1 MPFVLKEKEKK
12 EIADIKSWLN
22 KTRFSRYKRDY
33 DAIDVWK
40 LRSKYQTEYASSIMS
55 RKLFNLLKEHKKNGT
70 CTNTFGCLDPV
81 QVVHMC
87 PYLETIYISGWQSAS
102 TASTNNEPGP
112 DVADY
117 PMDTLP
123 NKVDQIFKAQQF
135 HDKKQRLQRYRYS
148 TTNNVDYYRPLIAD
162 ADTGHGGTTAIM
174 KLTKMFIEKGVAG
187 IHVEDQCP
195 GTKKCGHMGG
205 KVLVSTKQH
214 IKRLKACRLQAD
226 IMNSELV
233 LIARSDAV
241 SAQYIDNNSD
251 NRDKPF
257 IMGKM
262 TINGNEV
269 ECLFHEAACMLL
281 NSPVN
286 EEQLQKYN
294 YWSREN
300 QKKLERESGKM
311 CDWDWNLSR
320 SPEGFYKI
328 KGGFDF
334 AAVRLIAFS
343 EYCDMLWCETSTP
356 DLQKAKWLAD
366 KIFKIH
372 PNIFLSYNLSPSFN
386 WDKTKMSDREF
397 SQFIKTLATYGYCW
411 QFITLAGFH
420 LNGLATKRFAE
431 AYSKEGMLAYVRD
444 IQRQERND
452 GMELLTHQKW
462 SGAEVLDEVLNLVGC
477 VTKSLEHGSTE
488 TQFK

>member
-1 MPFVLKEKEKK
+1 MLNLTESEVKK
-12 EIADIKSWLN
+12 VNVIDKWLN
-22 KTRFSRYKRDY
+22 SSRFAGIKRDY
-33 DAIDVWK
+33 GAVDIWK
-40 LRSKYQTEYASSIMS
+40 LQCKYQSIFASIAISK
-55 RKLFNLLKEHKKNGT
+55 KLFNLLKEHKQNKT
-70 CTNTFGCLDPV
+70 CTSTFGCLDPV

-135 HDKKQRLQRYRYS
+135 HDKKQKLQRFNGEDK
-148 TTNNVDYYRPLIAD
+148 TIDYFRPMIAD
-162 ADTGHGGTTAIM
+162 ADTGHGGTTATM

-187 IHVEDQCP
+187 IHIEDQCP

-205 KVLVSTKQH
+205 KVLVSTADH

-226 IMNSELV
+226 IMGSELV
-233 LIARSDAV
+233 LVARTDAV
-241 SAQYIDNNSD
+241 SAQYINNNFD
-251 NRDKPF
+251 VRDKPY
-257 IMGKM
+257 IKGKV
-262 TINGNEV
+262 TINDTTI
-269 ECLFHEAACMLL
+269 ECTFSELACMLL
-281 NSPVN
+281 SIPS
-286 EEQLQKYN
+286 EEVLKKYN
-294 YWSREN
+294 YWTPERN
-300 QKKLERESGKM
+300 KQLEEESGKQS
-311 CDWDWNLSR
+311 DWDWEKSR
-320 SPEGFYKI
+320 SPEGYYKI
-328 KGGFDF
+328 RNGFKF
-334 AAVRLIAFS
+334 AADRLLAYCN
-343 EYCDMLWCETSTP
+343 YCDMLWCETSTP
-356 DLQKAKWLAD
+356 NLSKAKWLSE
-366 KIFKIH
+366 KILKRY
-372 PNIFLSYNLSPSFN
+372 PNMFLSYNLSPSFN
-386 WDKTKMSDREF
+386 WDKTKMSDKEL
-397 SQFIKTLATYGYCW
+397 SEFIKTLATYGYCW

-462 SGAEVLDEVLNLVGC
+462 SGAEVLDEVLTLVGC

>member
-1 MPFVLKEKEKK
+1 MLDLTETEQSEVEA
-12 EIADIKSWLN
+12 IHRWLN
-22 KTRFSRYKRDY
+22 KSRFSGIKRDY
-33 DAIDVWK
+33 RAIDIWK
-40 LRSKYQTEYASSIMS
+40 LKCKYQTQYASNNISQ
-55 RKLFNLLKEHKKNGT
+55 KLFNLLKKHKENKT
-70 CTNTFGCLDPV
+70 CTSTFGCLDPV

-135 HDKKQRLQRYRYS
+135 HDKKQRLQRFKGENK
-148 TTNNVDYYRPLIAD
+148 TIDYFRPIIAD

-174 KLTKMFIEKGVAG
+174 KLTKMFIEKGAAG
-187 IHVEDQCP
+187 IHIEDQCP

-205 KVLVSTKQH
+205 KVLVSTSDH

-226 IMNSELV
+226 IMGSELV
-233 LIARSDAV
+233 IVARTDAV
-241 SAQYIDNNSD
+241 SAQYINNNFD
-251 NRDKPF
+251 IRDKPYIQGKGTVND
-257 IMGKM
+257 IM
-262 TINGNEV
+262 V
-269 ECLFHEAACMLL
+269 ECTFNEYACMLL
-281 NSPVN
+281 SIPS
-286 EEQLQKYN
+286 EEALNKYN
-294 YWSREN
+294 YWTPEKNAQLEKESD
-300 QKKLERESGKM
+300 KKA
-311 CDWDWNLSR
+311 DWDWEKSR

-328 KGGFDF
+328 RGGFDF
-334 AAVRLIAFS
+334 AASRLLAYCD
-343 EYCDMLWCETSTP
+343 YCDMLWCETSTP
-356 DLQKAKWLAD
+356 TLEKAKWLSD
-366 KIFKIH
+366 KILSINQ
-372 PNIFLSYNLSPSFN
+372 NIFLSYNLSPSFN
-386 WDKTKMSDREF
+386 WDKTGMSDKEF
-397 SQFIKTLATYGYCW
+397 SEFIKTLATYGYCW

-444 IQRQERND
+444 IQRQERLD

-462 SGAEVLDEVLNLVGC
+462 SGAEVLDEVLTLVGC

-488 TQFK
+488 TQF